1 MSSTAANSFAFN
13 ASAVAFGG
21 CIQQPSCDV
30 IPSQA
35 SVALAP
41 SGGEGYQTVR
51 NFDYKGIITFD
62 EASVYVAG
70 SEHKDIRKVAGSEH
84 GDIRNTLASVTIKN
98 LNVLNMLH
106 ADLLTSRITSRHVL
120 GKPEGEITFHGTSAE
135 NLRIGGKLVK
145 VNFNHDFYARY
156 PTYAKLR
163 DVMRSAASD
172 ADDED
177 VRRLIEEDS
186 KKAMN
191 AKSPRKSAL
200 DQAKGKTVAE
210 LMAGQF
216 GWRAS
221 SCRKGAPDNH
231 GTIHC
236 SLVDSIEGIDVVD
249 EAQIKDPAQ
258 LRSRYPIRRQGYV
271 VRVAEFGSIAIG
283 ELIIKPGE
291 RRLNL
296 LRFQFG
302 CPIIGH
308 GTAGSVTTN
317 GTDILPQG

>member
-1 MSSTAANSFAFN
+1 MSSAAVTSFAFN

-21 CIQQPSCDV
+21 RIQQPGCDV

-70 SEHKDIRKVAGSEH
+70 SEH

-106 ADLLTSRITSRHVL
+106 ADLLSSRITSRHVL
-120 GKPEGEITFHGTSAE
+120 GKDEGEITLHGTSAE
-135 NLRIGGKLVK
+135 NLRIGGKLVT
-145 VNFNHDFYARY
+145 VNFNHDFFARY
-156 PTYAKLR
+156 PTYAKLTA
-163 DVMRSAASD
+163 VMSRVGGDMAKD
-172 ADDED
+172 PEMQRLIDED
-177 VRRLIEEDS
+177 VRKVMS
-186 KKAMN
+186 VTN
-191 AKSPRKSAL
+191 CSQKSAL
-200 DQAKGKTVAE
+200 DQAQKKTVAE
-210 LMAGQF
+210 LLADRF
-216 GWRAS
+216 GWSADNS
-221 SCRKGAPDNH
+221 RKGAPDNH

-236 SLVDSIEGIDVVD
+236 SLVDSIQGIDVVD
-249 EAQIKDPAQ
+249 ESQIKDPAQ

-271 VRVAEFGSIAIG
+271 VRVAEFGSIKIG

-296 LRFQFG
+296 LQFQFG

-317 GTDILPQG
+317 GTDILPLQ

>member
-1 MSSTAANSFAFN
+1 MSFAFN

-21 CIQQPSCDV
+21 RIQRPSCDV

-70 SEHKDIRKVAGSEH
+70 SEHGEH
-84 GDIRNTLASVTIKN
+84 NEIRNTLASVTIKN

-106 ADLLTSRITSRHVL
+106 ADLLSSRITSRHVL
-120 GKPEGEITFHGTSAE
+120 GEDEGEITVHGTSAE
-135 NLRIGGKLVK
+135 NLRIGGRPVK

-156 PTYAKLR
+156 PTYAGLAKLMKKTAEEVTDDPR
-163 DVMRSAASD
+163 LRRVMEHAKTTKRMAAT
-172 ADDED
+172 A
-177 VRRLIEEDS
+177 
-186 KKAMN
+186 KA
-191 AKSPRKSAL
+191 R
-200 DQAKGKTVAE
+200 TVAQVLSDLYCWKPE
-210 LMAGQF
+210 NCM
-216 GWRAS
+216 
-221 SCRKGAPDNH
+221 KGAPNDH
-231 GTIHC
+231 GSIHC
-236 SLVDSIEGIDVVD
+236 SLVDSIEGIEVIDD
-249 EAQIKDPAQ
+249 SRHSRDD
-258 LRSRYPIRRQGYV
+258 LRAKYPVRRNGYV
-271 VRVAEFGSIAIG
+271 ITVAEFGTIKVG

-302 CPIIGH
+302 CPIVGD
-308 GTAGSVTTN
+308 GTGLSVTTN
-317 GTDILPQG
+317 GTDIMP